1 MDEKKDVDIH
11 VQVCCK
17 DLVAS
22 IKQGI
27 VIINEGEFCLG
38 KTQFKLKEPE
48 KGTDTVIV
56 KLIFCPWCGKLFKK
70 LTDEINQKVKEADKK
85 KEATQ

>member
-17 DLVAS
+17 DLVSA

-27 VIINEGEFCLG
+27 VIINEGCFCLG
-38 KTQFKLKEPE
+38 RTEFKLKEKVE
-48 KGTDTVIV
+48 GVDTAIV
-56 KLIFCPWCGKLFKK
+56 LLCFCPWCGKLLKK

-85 KEATQ
+85 